1 MANNHW
7 SHTSGPMHNGPSSQ
21 APQQP
26 NLAWN
31 PLAASLPGASYT
43 NSNYYASLQSAYSGR
58 GPSISSQQQRGAPI
72 LNMQISSAYPR
83 PYLNPQPPPPSRPI
97 RQGPGGPCRCA
108 HPGCPWSGP
117 TPKALEI
124 HKMDRHLIFP
134 PGWKPRKG
142 PPDGEGGYALLPP
155 SSFPIDLSSLGL
167 MYQSL
172 VLELL

>member
-1 MANNHW
+1 MENSHW
-7 SHTSGPMHNGPSSQ
+7 GHTFGPMHNGQSPR

-43 NSNYYASLQSAYSGR
+43 NTNYYASLQSAYSGG
-58 GPSISSQQQRGAPI
+58 GPSISGQQQRSAPI

-83 PYLNPQPPPPSRPI
+83 PYSTPQPPPPSRPI
-97 RQGPGGPCRCA
+97 RHGPGGPYRCA

-142 PPDGEGGYALLPP
+142 PPDGEGGYALLLP
-155 SSFPIDLSSLGL
+155 SSFPIDFSSLGPIH
-167 MYQSL
+167 QSL
-172 VLELL
+172 VLESP